1 MSKRLKIIL
10 MMLAGMTLLVSA
22 IAYKNK
28 IEMERTL
35 SQVRPP
41 AAVRVAAVTADKW
54 QQKIFAV
61 GTIAAEQGVDVTAP
75 LPGTVVNI
83 NFNSGDQ
90 VNLGDTLLS
99 LDTGIQ
105 DAELSGLI
113 ATLSLKEVQFRRAVQ
128 LLEKQQISQSDF
140 DYAKAEKDEAT
151 ALVDAKQAFIDR
163 KTVYAPFSGELG
175 IRLVNLG
182 TYMEPGDPIVSLQM
196 LSPIHV
202 DFAIPERQL
211 GQVEIGQTVEFKVR
225 AFPGKIYEAR
235 IVTIEPNVQIGS
247 RSVRVRASL
256 ENKEGQL
263 KPGMFA
269 ETWAIQREKK
279 AVLKVPRT
287 AVTFSPF
294 GQIVFVVV
302 SKDGS
307 SLVERRQVTA
317 GEINGSAVGL
327 ESGVSEGDIVVATG
341 QNKLRNGMSV
351 VVTETETDY

>member
-35 SQVRPP
+35 SQGRPP
-41 AAVRVAAVTADKW
+41 AAVRVAVVTPDKW
-54 QQKIFAV
+54 QQKTFAV

-105 DAELSGLI
+105 NAELSGLI
-113 ATLSLKEVQFRRAVQ
+113 AALSLKEVQFQRAAQ

-151 ALVDAKQAFIDR
+151 ALVAAKQAFIDR

-202 DFAIPERQL
+202 DFAIPEREL

-225 AFPGKIYEAR
+225 AFPGKTYEAK
-235 IVTIEPNVQIGS
+235 IATIEPNVQIGS

-269 ETWAIQREKK
+269 ETWVIKREKK
-279 AVLKVPRT
+279 EVLKVPRT

-307 SLVERRQVTA
+307 SFVERRQVTA

-327 ESGVSEGDIVVATG
+327 DSGVSEGDIVVATG

>member
-1 MSKRLKIIL
+1 MSKQLKIIL
-10 MMLAGMTLLVSA
+10 MVLLGMTLLVGA

-28 IEMERTL
+28 IEMQRTL

-41 AAVRVAAVTADKW
+41 AAVRVAAVTADNWK
-54 QQKIFAV
+54 QKVFAV

-75 LPGTVVNI
+75 LPGTVVTI
-83 NFNSGDQ
+83 NFNSGDL
-90 VNLGDTLLS
+90 VNAGDVLLT

-105 DAELSGLI
+105 QAELSGLV
-113 ATLSLKEVQFRRAVQ
+113 AKLSLKEVQFQRALE
-128 LLEKQQISQSDF
+128 LLEEQQISQSDF

-175 IRLVNLG
+175 IRLINLG

-196 LSPIHV
+196 LNPIHV
-202 DFAIPERQL
+202 DFAIPEREL
-211 GQVEIGQTVEFKVR
+211 GQIEIGQTVEFKVE
-225 AFPGKIYEAR
+225 AFPREIYEAK
-235 IVTIEPNVQIGS
+235 IATIEPNIQIGS

-256 ENKEGQL
+256 ENNKNQL

-269 ETWAIQREKK
+269 ETWVIQSEKK
-279 AVLKVPRT
+279 TVLKVPRT

-294 GQIVFVVV
+294 GQIVFAVV
-302 SKDGS
+302 SKEGS
-307 SLVERRQVTA
+307 SFIERRQVTA
-317 GEINGSAVGL
+317 GEINGSAVSL
-327 ESGVSEGDIVVATG
+327 ESGVSEGDMVVATG

-351 VVTETETDY
+351 VITETETDY

>member
-1 MSKRLKIIL
+1 MSKRLKIIVV
-10 MMLAGMTLLVSA
+10 MLASMTLLVSA

-28 IEMERTL
+28 IEMGRTL
-35 SQVRPP
+35 SQARPP
-41 AAVRVAAVTADKW
+41 TAVRVAAVTVDKW
-54 QQKIFAV
+54 QQKTFAV

-75 LPGTVVNI
+75 LPGTVVKI

-90 VNLGDTLLS
+90 VNAGDALLS

-105 DAELSGLI
+105 DAELSGLM
-113 ATLSLKEVQFRRAVQ
+113 ATLRLKEVQFQRATQ
-128 LLEKQQISQSDF
+128 LLEKKQISQSDF
-140 DYAKAEKDEAT
+140 DYAKAEKAQAT

-163 KTVYAPFSGELG
+163 KTVYAPFAGELG

-196 LSPIHV
+196 LSPIHL
-202 DFAIPERQL
+202 DFAIPEREL
-211 GQVEIGQTVEFKVR
+211 GQIEVGQTVEFKVR
-225 AFPGKIYEAR
+225 AFPGKIYEAK
-235 IVTIEPNVQIGS
+235 IATIEPNIQIGS

-256 ENKEGQL
+256 ENSEGQL

-269 ETWAIQREKK
+269 ETWAIQSERKT
-279 AVLKVPRT
+279 VLKVPRT

-307 SLVERRQVTA
+307 SFVERRQVST
-317 GEINGSAVGL
+317 GEINGSAVSL
-327 ESGVSEGDIVVATG
+327 DSGISEGDIVVATG

-351 VVTETETDY
+351 VVTETEIDY

>member
-10 MMLAGMTLLVSA
+10 MMLTGMTLLVSA

-28 IEMERTL
+28 IDMQRTL

-41 AAVRVAAVTADKW
+41 AAVRVATVTADNW
-54 QQKIFAV
+54 QQKTFAV

-75 LPGTVVNI
+75 LPGTVVGI
-83 NFNSGDQ
+83 NFNSGDR
-90 VNLGDTLLS
+90 VNASDILLS

-105 DAELSGLI
+105 DAELSGLM
-113 ATLSLKEVQFRRAVQ
+113 ATLSLKEVQFQRAAQ

-140 DYAKAEKDEAT
+140 DYAKAEKDEAN
-151 ALVDAKQAFIDR
+151 ALVEAKKAFIDR

-202 DFAIPERQL
+202 DFAIPEREL
-211 GQVEIGQTVEFKVR
+211 GLVEIGQTVEFKVR
-225 AFPGKIYEAR
+225 AFPEKIYEAK
-235 IVTIEPNVQIGS
+235 IATIEPNIQIGS
-247 RSVRVRASL
+247 RSVRIRASL
-256 ENKEGQL
+256 ENNEGQL

-269 ETWAIQREKK
+269 ETWAIQSEKK

-307 SLVERRQVTA
+307 SFVERRQVVA
-317 GEINGSAVGL
+317 GEVNGSAVGL
-327 ESGVSEGDIVVATG
+327 DSGVSEGDIVVATG